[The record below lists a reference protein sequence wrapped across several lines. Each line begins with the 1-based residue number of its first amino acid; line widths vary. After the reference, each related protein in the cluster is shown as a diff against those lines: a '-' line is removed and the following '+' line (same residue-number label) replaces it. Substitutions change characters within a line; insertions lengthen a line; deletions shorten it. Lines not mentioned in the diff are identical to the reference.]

1 MNAIN
6 NIDLHRDRTIWDE
19 PRATDPLRIDL
30 IILEIGEVYFGVL
43 MSKVDRVVDTINTDE
58 DFSFLEHVEVLDLH
72 YHLFGTH
79 QPNPKAWAIVKD
91 LGSAVYGIPVDTIPT
106 LVSIPLDLVRI
117 LPADFRATSPLGIAS
132 HIARTEDTAEA
143 LTVFA
148 IGENL
153 SIDRLQL
160 T

>member
-1 MNAIN
+1 MNTIN
-6 NIDLHRDRTIWDE
+6 NIDPHRDRTIWDE
-19 PRATDPLRIDL
+19 PRAIDPLKIEL

-43 MSKVDRVVDTINTDE
+43 MSKIDRVVDITNTNE

-79 QPNPKAWAIVKD
+79 QVNPPAWAIVKD
-91 LGSAVYGIPVDTIPT
+91 LGSTVYGIPVDTTPT
-106 LVSIPLDLVRI
+106 LISIPLNLLRM

-132 HIARTEDTAEA
+132 HVAKTDDTAEA

-148 IGENL
+148 IGEKL